1 MVSVVPPATDELPS
15 RGASPRAFFGFFLV
29 SGFCS
34 LVYEV
39 VWLRLAM
46 AQFGVTTPTV
56 SIVLST
62 FMAGL
67 ALGSWGAGVLAR
79 RLADRSA
86 VVLVRAYAGAELVI
100 AASGI
105 TVPAA
110 LALGRELLSSGDS
123 TAAWGSNAYYL
134 ASGGWIALVLLPFCT
149 CMGATFPLAIGA
161 IARLAPHAARR
172 SFSYLY
178 VANVLGATLGSVISA
193 FVLIE
198 LLGFRG
204 TLSLTALANVI
215 LAVAILTLARSR
227 GRATA
232 GPPAEAA
239 PPPAGIRELP
249 VARRILLA
257 LFTTGFMSM
266 AMEVVWV
273 RQLTPY
279 LGNVVYAFASILAVY
294 LLATFAGSRLYRAWI
309 RGKDGAMAG
318 AGIPALFVSLTV
330 LGLLPLVAADYRL
343 PAPAAMPGGLL
354 RLALGV
360 IPFCG
365 ALGFLMPLLVDRVAA
380 GDPRRVGSAYA
391 VNVVGCIVGPLVAG
405 FALLPAFGERWALLL
420 LAVVALPVGVLLAPV
435 FAGPA
440 AGGRYRAAWP
450 AGAAALLSLPL
461 VLLTVDYE
469 RQFPGAVVRRD
480 STATVVAW
488 GEGMKKH
495 LLVNGVGM
503 TWLTP
508 ITKMMAHLPLAMRQ
522 PAPTRG
528 LTICF
533 GMGTSFRSVLS
544 WGIRS
549 DAVELV
555 PSVVSLFPFFHG
567 DGPQLLLSPKA
578 HVVVDDGRR
587 FLERSTELYDVI
599 IIDPPP
605 PIEASGSSLL
615 YSRQFYETAKKHL
628 LPGGILQQ
636 WIPGGGVSSASTTVT
651 VAFVRAV
658 RQSFPYVRVFGSVE
672 DWGLHVLGSMQP
684 MPRVAASVLSR
695 RLPGAAVD
703 DLLEWGPAS
712 SAEQQFNLVL
722 AREIPVESILR
733 AAPTTPPLD
742 DDHPINEYYLLR
754 TYLGSK

>member
-1 MVSVVPPATDELPS
+1 MNAVVPPPAGDPPARS
-15 RGASPRAFFGFFLV
+15 ASPRAFFAFFLI

-46 AQFGVTTPTV
+46 AQFGVTTATV

-67 ALGSWGAGVLAR
+67 AVGSWGAGVLAR
-79 RLADRSA
+79 RLADRPAA
-86 VVLVRAYAGAELVI
+86 VLLRAYAGAELAI
-100 AASGI
+100 AASGV
-105 TVPAA
+105 TVPVA
-110 LALGRELLSSGDS
+110 LALGRSLLRSGQG
-123 TAAWGSNAYYL
+123 AAEWGSNAYYL

-161 IARLAPHAARR
+161 IRRMAPRAAER

-178 VANVLGATLGSVISA
+178 VANVLGATLGTVISA

-204 TLSLTALANVI
+204 TLGVAAVLNAALAASI
-215 LAVAILTLARSR
+215 LGLARR
-227 GRATA
+227 REA
-232 GPPAEAA
+232 GVAGDGAA
-239 PPPAGIRELP
+239 PVPQPGGARERPL
-249 VARRILLA
+249 ARRILLA

-279 LGNVVYAFASILAVY
+279 LGTVVYAFAAILAVY
-294 LLATFAGSRLYRAWI
+294 LLATFAGSRLYRAWVQ
-309 RGKDGAMAG
+309 AG
-318 AGIPALFVSLTV
+318 DRAAAGVGIAVLFGGLCVV
-330 LGLLPLVAADYRL
+330 GLLPLLAADYR
-343 PAPAAMPGGLL
+343 APFPQGMPGGLL
-354 RLALGV
+354 RLLLGV
-360 IPFCG
+360 GPFCA

-380 GDPRRVGSAYA
+380 GDPRRVGVAYA
-391 VNVVGCIVGPLVAG
+391 ANVVGCILGPLAAG
-405 FALLPAFGERWALLL
+405 FVLLPAVGERWSLFLLGI
-420 LAVVALPVGVLLAPV
+420 VALPVGVLLAPAV
-435 FAGPA
+435 
-440 AGGRYRAAWP
+440 
-450 AGAAALLSLPL
+450 GAAAARQRRRAAVSACVAAALSL
-461 VLLTVDYE
+461 VMMFVTVDYE

-488 GEGMKKH
+488 GQGMRRH
-495 LLVNGVGM
+495 LLVNGIGM

-508 ITKMMAHLPLAMRQ
+508 ATKMMAHLPLAMRREP
-522 PAPTRG
+522 PARG

-567 DGPQLLLSPKA
+567 DARELLRSPNA
-578 HVVVDDGRR
+578 RVIVDDGRR
-587 FLERSTELYDVI
+587 FLERSAERYDVI
-599 IIDPPP
+599 VIDPPP
-605 PIEASGSSLL
+605 PTQASGSSLL
-615 YSRQFYETAKKHL
+615 YSRQFYETARQHL
-628 LPGGILQQ
+628 APGGILQQ
-636 WIPGGGVSSASTTVT
+636 WIPGGGAGSADPAVT

-658 RQSFPYVRVFGSVE
+658 RQAFPYVRVFESVE
-672 DWGLHVLGSMQP
+672 EWGVHVLASMQP
-684 MPRVAASVLSR
+684 MPAARAAELAR
-695 RLPGAAVD
+695 RLPAAAVA

-712 SAEQQFNLVL
+712 SAEQQFGLAL
-722 AREIPVESILR
+722 AREIPLESFLR
-733 AAPTTPPLD
+733 AAPAVPPLD
-742 DDHPINEYYLLR
+742 DDRPINEYYLLR
-754 TYLGSK
+754 TSLGGT